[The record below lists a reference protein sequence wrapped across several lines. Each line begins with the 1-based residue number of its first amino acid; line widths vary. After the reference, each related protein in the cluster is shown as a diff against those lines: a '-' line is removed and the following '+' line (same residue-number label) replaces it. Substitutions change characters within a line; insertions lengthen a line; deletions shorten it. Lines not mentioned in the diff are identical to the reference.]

1 MRTRPIVSE
10 SLTGSHVSVAK
21 YVQFMLTCLRRNM
34 LNIVLC
40 EPQESVEVYP
50 DRSDQ
55 VEVYKVKV
63 LRSRCSSP
71 GVRARVLR
79 RCPPF

>member
-1 MRTRPIVSE
+1 MSTRPIVSE

-40 EPQESVEVYP
+40 EPQVQEYERGCFVDAP
-50 DRSDQ
+50 LFD
-55 VEVYKVKV
+55 
-63 LRSRCSSP
+63 
-71 GVRARVLR
+71 GVISHPTTPR
-79 RCPPF
+79 